1 MSLHPAS
8 PRLASLLLF
17 FILVLHGAL
26 ALRLCSFNVRSFG
39 ESKKENHEAM
49 DIIVKV
55 SCVPVLDTARSHLL
69 PAVDSRGL
77 KLPWGVRGGKDRLLA

>member
-17 FILVLHGAL
+17 IRALHDTL

-39 ESKKENHEAM
+39 ASKKENHEAM

-55 SCVPVLDTARSHLL
+55 SHVPVLDTTRTFSQLWT
-69 PAVDSRGL
+69 P
-77 KLPWGVRGGKDRLLA
+77 GV